1 MHYPIL
7 IIRIAYGTIYPERTT
22 HHPTQQEE
30 NKMKKY
36 KIFINGVYLESYSK
50 LSEAEARIR
59 SYERQDRYE
68 RDVEG
73 YTNPLPT
80 YEIRK

>member
-1 MHYPIL
+1 
-7 IIRIAYGTIYPERTT
+7 
-22 HHPTQQEE
+22 
-30 NKMKKY
+30 MKKY

-50 LSEAEARIR
+50 ISEAEARIR

-68 RDVEG
+68 RDTAG
-73 YTNPLPT
+73 YTNTLPT